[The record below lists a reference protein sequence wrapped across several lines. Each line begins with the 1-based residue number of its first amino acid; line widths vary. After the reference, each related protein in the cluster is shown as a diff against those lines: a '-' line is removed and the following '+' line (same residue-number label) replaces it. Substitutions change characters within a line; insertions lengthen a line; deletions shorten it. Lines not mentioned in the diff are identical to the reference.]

1 MGDIWMTLWLEMIV
15 LLVQTSIKVLPSRQ
29 LQSQEFLNSVPGA
42 KVVLFGSDKKV
53 SVPWGKEK
61 PHPFGVDLC
70 SICWIKYRKLLDNAS
85 TDSYLS
91 PRTQLIKMVLECR
104 MMVFPPLPPPSFFFL
119 SHLFSKSKQYPHF
132 RLWICFHQSLIPIE
146 IKTGSLGLLRSM
158 AVGGE
163 QAEQV

>member
-104 MMVFPPLPPPSFFFL
+104 MMVFPPLPPPLFFSFLIFSL
-119 SHLFSKSKQYPHF
+119 SQSNTHISDFEFASINLYYLS
-132 RLWICFHQSLIPIE
+132 RLKLAH
-146 IKTGSLGLLRSM
+146 
-158 AVGGE
+158 
-163 QAEQV
+163 

>member
-42 KVVLFGSDKKV
+42 KVVLSGSDKKV

-104 MMVFPPLPPPSFFFL
+104 MMVFPPLPPPLFFSFLIFSL
-119 SHLFSKSKQYPHF
+119 S
-132 RLWICFHQSLIPIE
+132 QSNTHISDFEFASINLYY
-146 IKTGSLGLLRSM
+146 LLRLKL
-158 AVGGE
+158 AH
-163 QAEQV
+163 

>member
-104 MMVFPPLPPPSFFFL
+104 MMVFPPLPPPLFFSFLIFSL
-119 SHLFSKSKQYPHF
+119 S
-132 RLWICFHQSLIPIE
+132 QSNTHISDFEFASINLYY
-146 IKTGSLGLLRSM
+146 LLRLKL
-158 AVGGE
+158 AH
-163 QAEQV
+163 

>member
-42 KVVLFGSDKKV
+42 KVVLSGSDKKV

-104 MMVFPPLPPPSFFFL
+104 MMVFPPLPPPLFFSFLIFSL
-119 SHLFSKSKQYPHF
+119 SQSNTHISDFEFASINLYYLS
-132 RLWICFHQSLIPIE
+132 RLKLAH
-146 IKTGSLGLLRSM
+146 
-158 AVGGE
+158 
-163 QAEQV
+163 